1 MDKLA
6 LMRTFRRVVERGSF
20 AGAARDLGLSN
31 AAVSKHVAELE
42 RVLGAPLLSRTTRR
56 LSVTEAGQGYHARC
70 VRILD
75 DIEEAEIAVSA
86 LQAAPRGVLRLN
98 APMSFGLRHVSPL
111 LPAFMARFPDV
122 RVDVVMTDRV
132 VGVVE
137 EGFDVALR
145 IRAELPDSS
154 LIARRLAT
162 VRRILCA
169 APGYLEAHGH
179 PASPDDLPAHRCLL
193 YSQIER
199 SDVWALNGPDGKG
212 SVQVPGIMKAD
223 SSLVLRDALLA
234 GMGITLIPALL
245 VEDDLAAGR
254 LARVLPDHEGEPRT
268 LFAVYPP
275 GRQLSPKTRAFVDF
289 LAERLGGASDL

>member
-20 AGAARDLGLSN
+20 VGAARDLGLSS
-31 AAVSKHVAELE
+31 AAVSKHVSELE
-42 RVLGAPLLSRTTRR
+42 RQLGASLLSRTTRR
-56 LSVTEAGQGYHARC
+56 LSITEAGRAYHARC

-75 DIEEAEIAVSA
+75 DIDEAEAAVSA
-86 LQAAPRGVLRLN
+86 LQGAPRGVLRVN
-98 APMSFGLRHVSPL
+98 APMSFGLRHVSPM
-111 LPAFMARFPDV
+111 LPDFMARYPDV

-132 VGVVE
+132 VDVVE

-169 APGYLEAHGH
+169 APAYLDAHGH
-179 PASPDDLPAHRCLL
+179 PTAPGDLPGHRCLL
-193 YSQIER
+193 YSQVER
-199 SDVWALNGPDGKG
+199 PDVWVLNGPEGTRP
-212 SVQVPGIMKAD
+212 VQVPGVMKAD

-234 GMGITLIPALL
+234 CMGITLIPAML
-245 VEDDLAAGR
+245 VEDDIAAGR
-254 LARVLPDHEGEPRT
+254 LARVLPDHQGEPRT

-275 GRQLSPKTRAFVDF
+275 GRHLSPKTRAFVDF
-289 LAERLGGASDL
+289 LAERLGGAGAL